1 MAEDKKTEEA
11 GVNTPNFNEAFEIF
25 KKLINKLKND
35 KDVNNFKKEYIKIR
49 KILKD
54 GSADNNEAKEKIK
67 LIDKKLNINESLKSF
82 KAFLIDEGIKDIGDK
97 VRGMDKDKAI
107 NLIRKEKNSNPD
119 IAAPSAD
126 ELNNGAEELE
136 KEKENNKT
144 EAKPNEIIDLASD
157 FISKLEEISK
167 IDPDETLKQLKTIAI
182 VQEASKKITD
192 ESYNNLKEIINR
204 GKNAWKINNIF
215 YDLKKERFT
224 VNNLATLILI
234 NNYFNNIS
242 DNNHFFKAEGKFR
255 ELNTKDDINNFT
267 GKEGEYSEEANKL
280 YNKIYKEKD
289 TVNGQPS
296 TLIIKDKEKVE
307 RITNLVYQINNPY
320 IKEYFNKFKNC
331 DYKQIIN
338 KLNEDLEKYKNEKS
352 INKEQS
358 KEKSNTNF
366 NNSSSDN
373 SLEDRVNDKR
383 NEFREMSKAMEY
395 GYSTPIVYNFPR
407 DKKEE
412 NKTNIR
418 NYFNGLKN
426 EVEKHF
432 ERLAKDNIAV
442 INKRAKILHPENYW
456 EECLKNASIYNKT
469 LNEGAAKLLG
479 TAAKRY
485 FGGLKDSAL
494 NKISNTWEDYKDHS
508 SYKKDYKNY
517 SKKEDE
523 HKKRSG
529 NDYDYDYENETTKGE
544 TRTNNS
550 LDDFKTS
557 CMSIID
563 NQTKECEKLY
573 DRATSR
579 VSVAVYDKNISKI
592 ISIMRETKKLLKEK
606 EMKFNDIIKK
616 GGLKKR
622 IQDFVI
628 DKTYEKDANKRAYD
642 VEQRELER
650 KEIEEWLNISEKDT
664 KTQLIAK
671 WLLAAILIENQNLT
685 PKGILNI
692 LNSNFSTLKIL
703 NGGTFKDNKV
713 YNIDNVKPIYD
724 QTSFGYITHLSYK
737 SAASYNTP
745 MELFMA
751 TLPAFKRAT
760 SQPLNIIKDF
770 KNCLT
775 NNNEAYLD
783 RAKTFK
789 NNMNTYFKK
798 RKELQKILMQNSLAS
813 SNIHEDIIDPQVAEK
828 YGLIKVPELA
838 TSLFGP
844 GKDHINFD
852 ERGPEDLA
860 AIEQFINSNMVMIK
874 NADGIYFTTEYK
886 LKELKTN
893 SQKMLKNFEQ
903 QFTKQKQQFAKNTKN
918 SQIET
923 PEFQD
928 TQADN
933 GYSMDASVKT
943 NSTVTTGAVGD
954 TVVPQRLPTSQDVMK
969 RKLNFTTYTYKNGPI
984 TIQKRK
990 YDD

>member
-1 MAEDKKTEEA
+1 MAENKKTEEA

-25 KKLINKLKND
+25 KKLINKLKDD

-54 GSADNNEAKEKIK
+54 GSVDNNEAKEKIK

-82 KAFLIDEGIKDIGDK
+82 KAFLINEGIKDIGGK
-97 VRGMDKDKAI
+97 VRGIDKNEAI
-107 NLIRKEKNSNPD
+107 NLIRKEKEQKNSNPD

-157 FISKLEEISK
+157 FIRELEEISK
-167 IDPDETLKQLKTIAI
+167 IDPNETLKQLKTIEI
-182 VQEASKKITD
+182 VQKASKKITD
-192 ESYNNLKEIINR
+192 ESYNNLNKIINR
-204 GKNAWKINNIF
+204 GKLAWSIDNIF
-215 YDLKKERFT
+215 DDLKKEQFT
-224 VNNLATLILI
+224 INDLATLILI
-234 NNYFNNIS
+234 NNYFDNIS
-242 DNNHFFKAEGKFR
+242 DNNHFFKANGEFR
-255 ELNTKDDINNFT
+255 ELNSKDDINNFT
-267 GKEGEYSEEANKL
+267 RKNGEYDETVSEL
-280 YNKIYKEKD
+280 YNKIYEKKP
-289 TVNGQPS
+289 TENGQ
-296 TLIIKDKEKVE
+296 LFAIVIKDKEKVE
-307 RITNLVYQINNPY
+307 KIIKLAYRINPF
-320 IKEYFNKFKNC
+320 IKDEYFNKFKNC
-331 DYKQIIN
+331 NYQQIVN
-338 KLNEDLEKYKNEKS
+338 KLNEDLEKYKNGKNIEQEQEQ
-352 INKEQS
+352 NKER
-358 KEKSNTNF
+358 SNTNSF
-366 NNSSSDN
+366 SGN
-373 SLEDRVNDKR
+373 LEDRINDKR
-383 NEFREMSKAMEY
+383 NEFREMSKTMEY

-432 ERLAKDNIAV
+432 ERLAKDNISV

-456 EECLKNASIYNKT
+456 EECLKNASVYNKT

-485 FGGLKDSAL
+485 FGGLKDNAL
-494 NKISNTWEDYKDHS
+494 NKISNAWEDKKDHS

-642 VEQRELER
+642 IEQRELER

-685 PKGILNI
+685 PKGILSI

-713 YNIDNVKPIYD
+713 YNIDDVKPVYD

-751 TLPAFKRAT
+751 TLPAFKRAS

-789 NNMNTYFKK
+789 SNMDTYFKK

-813 SNIHEDIIDPQVAEK
+813 SNIHENIIDPQDAEK

-838 TSLFGP
+838 ASLFGP

-893 SQKMLKNFEQ
+893 SQKMLKNFKQ
-903 QFTKQKQQFAKNTKN
+903 QFTKQKQQFAKNVG
-918 SQIET
+918 QAET

-928 TQADN
+928 IQADN